1 MSKWK
6 IEYYTTRSDHCPA
19 EEFLDSLTNEEFARL
34 NSKILLLQELGIN
47 LRRPHVG
54 FLRDKIYELRA
65 RDRKKQ
71 LRILYFFFDG
81 NKIIFSHGIV
91 KKLERV
97 PDAEIARAIMHYEDY
112 IKQQKEKKR

>member
-6 IEYYTTRSDHCPA
+6 IEYYTTRDGHCPV
-19 EEFLDSLTNEEFARL
+19 EVFLDSLTNAEFTRL
-34 NSKILLLQELGIN
+34 NSKIQLLQELGID
-47 LRRPHVG
+47 LRRPHTD

-91 KKLERV
+91 KKSERV
-97 PDAEIARAIMHYEDY
+97 VDAEIERAIMHYEDY
-112 IKQQKEKKR
+112 IAQQREKER